1 MDKRRGL
8 TRTEVVVIASVAF
21 VICIVLLM
29 FSTLSNEYPH
39 PHTPTDYCLSNLK
52 QLSLAWLMY
61 ADDNDGKFVNG
72 MAGIDRQK
80 DSIVI
85 EKAWTGKDWAD
96 DYRQG
101 GTLDPKKQEEAIK
114 DGALWPY
121 VKNIKAYRC
130 PKSMPENIRSYSIVD
145 ALNGVPQPS
154 NPMGRGPT
162 EVMDKL
168 IAKGRRQLQRP
179 HMRVAFI
186 CVGWASPGSYAVYYD
201 KEKWWDLPSVRHSNM
216 VAVSFA
222 DCYSE
227 YWKWKGKETIELGKS
242 AGPTQISQHVEPK
255 TVEGKEDLQ
264 KMQRAV
270 WGELGYTPSVSE

>member
-8 TRTEVVVIASVAF
+8 TRTEVVVISAVAF

-52 QLSLAWLMY
+52 QLSLAWIMY

-80 DSIVI
+80 DSVVI

-114 DGALWPY
+114 AGALWPY

-130 PKSMPENIRSYSIVD
+130 PKSMPENMRTYSIVD
-145 ALNGVPQPS
+145 SMNGIPQPD
-154 NPMGRGPT
+154 NPMGRGPK
-162 EVMDKL
+162 EVMKKL
-168 IAKGRRQLQRP
+168 IIKHRSLLRRPYERI
-179 HMRVAFI
+179 VFI
-186 CVGWASPGSYAVYYD
+186 DEGWAAPGSYAVYYD
-201 KEKWWDLPSVRHSNM
+201 KEKWWDLPSVRHSYM
-216 VAVSFA
+216 TAVSFA
-222 DCYSE
+222 DAHSE
-227 YWKWKGKETIELGKS
+227 YWKWKGEETIKLGRSSEL
-242 AGPTQISQHVEPK
+242 TQFRQHVVPK

-264 KMQRAV
+264 KMQKAV
-270 WGELGYTPSVSE
+270 WGELGYTPSKGE